1 MTELLFPL
9 FFVLRMGG
17 QAMANDYKVS
27 VRIRVTIDEVDTL
40 ISNEETIFEELSFRQ
55 MTRASSEY
63 YELLAKIV
71 KAVK

>member
-1 MTELLFPL
+1 
-9 FFVLRMGG
+9 
-17 QAMANDYKVS
+17 MATDYKVS
-27 VRIRVTIDEVDTL
+27 VRIRVTKDPEETL
-40 ISNEETIFEELSFRQ
+40 ISDEETVFGDLSFHK

>member
-1 MTELLFPL
+1 
-9 FFVLRMGG
+9 
-17 QAMANDYKVS
+17 MANDYKVS